1 MNPSLS
7 EESKTA
13 PASLQCMNVWCGNGI
28 CETDFSVTGMDV
40 SVRST
45 PWHGEKQGG
54 DVYLVSMCA
63 CASISRYILAD
74 VSGHGAAVA
83 PLTQRL
89 RKLMYK
95 HINHPDQT
103 YAAQALNREFAE
115 LRNQG
120 RFATALLLTYLPES
134 DHLIICNAGHP
145 PPLWYKHATKSW
157 QWLENET
164 NTTIPGMDLPLGVLP
179 GTTYQQSA
187 VQLEPDDRVVLF
199 SDGLME
205 AQKADGTQL
214 GMEGFCEAVV
224 ALEPEAPGFA
234 TRIMETTS
242 NQQCQSDDD
251 QTVVVLRHNGSA
263 APEQTL
269 RERISVMTR
278 LIGVRAGGLVDSLRQ
293 KAAWRTDGA

>member
-1 MNPSLS
+1 MSPIQS
-7 EESKTA
+7 ENDTA

-54 DVYLVSMCA
+54 DIYLVSMCA

-74 VSGHGAAVA
+74 VSGHGVAVA

-103 YAAQALNREFAE
+103 YAAQALNREFTE

-120 RFATALLLTYLPES
+120 RFATALLLTYLPEN

-145 PPLWYKHATKSW
+145 PPLWYKHSTKTW
-157 QWLENET
+157 QWVENET
-164 NTTIPGMDLPLGVLP
+164 KTTVPGMDLPLGVLP

-187 VQLEPDDRVVLF
+187 IQLEHNDRIVFF
-199 SDGLME
+199 SDGLTE
-205 AQKADGTQL
+205 AQKTDETQL

-224 ALEPEAPGFA
+224 ALNAEAPDFA
-234 TRIMETTS
+234 TQIMQTTS
-242 NQQCQSDDD
+242 NQHCQPDDD

-263 APEQTL
+263 APAQSL
-269 RERISVMTR
+269 RERISAMTR
-278 LIGVRAGGLVDSLRQ
+278 LIGVKAGAVVDYVRD
-293 KAAWRTDGA
+293 KAAWRTNGA